1 MFLLKKMRLLLWI
14 SAIGATC
21 HLDAQ
26 SKIQI
31 VNNTGDTIHCII
43 PLASTSMTK
52 QIEIKEL
59 RKGNLLKTPLL
70 PSGKI
75 ELKIKWNEPGMHHIL
90 AMSERVVKNTDFV
103 IAPDVFYFAKYN
115 VQGSFQL
122 EKTDYVF
129 YEHPGSVSLEEP
141 AQVTFQNQTQLP
153 IYNVWV
159 MYNVDI
165 PSEIR
170 KLGLLKPW
178 EVIEPGKEKILE
190 SAFDPDWDPMPLV
203 IRVSLLQ
210 KDGTLMHKDYPFK
223 KKVITVK

>member
-1 MFLLKKMRLLLWI
+1 MN
-14 SAIGATC
+14 
-21 HLDAQ
+21 AQ

-31 VNNTGDTIHCII
+31 VNNTGDTIKCII
-43 PLASTSMTK
+43 PLAYASMTK
-52 QIEIKEL
+52 QNEIKEL
-59 RKGNLLKTPLL
+59 RKGNLLKTPLP

-75 ELKIKWNEPGMHHIL
+75 ELKIKWTEPGMHHIL
-90 AMSERVVKNTDFV
+90 AMSERAVKDSEFV
-103 IAPDVFYFAKYN
+103 ISPDVFYFAKYN

-122 EKTDYVF
+122 EKTDFVF
-129 YEHPGSVSLEEP
+129 YEHPGTVSLEEP

-165 PSEIR
+165 PEEIR

-210 KDGTLMHKDYPFK
+210 KDGTLMQKDYPFK
-223 KKVITVK
+223 KKIITVK